1 MASLSGLALAEAFY
15 VEAVR
20 PIVER
25 VCPGL
30 RHSAARIGQGSEVL
44 GYDDEVSQDHDWGPR
59 LELFVDPSDAERHR
73 QHLVDALAEDL
84 PRTFRG
90 HSTSFAP
97 DADGVSVLVDVEPGA
112 RVRHRVE
119 IHDVGGWSQLMLG
132 FDPRR
137 AVTWFDWLATS
148 SHRLAEVTAG
158 AVFHDGMGELG
169 LLRSRLAYYP
179 MDVWLFILASQW
191 KRIAQ
196 EEAFVARCAQVG
208 DAIGSTVIAGRLVRD
223 LMRLCLVM
231 ERRYIPY
238 GKWLGTAFSQLA
250 VAHVV
255 GPHLFGA
262 VHATDVGE
270 RQHQLATAYEGVAL
284 RHNALGVTPLIA
296 PQRRPFWNRGFPVIL
311 GDRFAIALQAAIRD
325 VDLIERPLIGSVDQ
339 FVDST
344 DVLAHAQR
352 ARAAA
357 QALLRPATDL

>member
-1 MASLSGLALAEAFY
+1 MASLSGLALAEGFY

-30 RHSAARIGQGSEVL
+30 RHSAACIGQGSEVL

-59 LELFVDPSDAERHR
+59 LELFVDPADADRHR
-73 QHLVDALAEDL
+73 QRLVDALAEDL
-84 PRTFRG
+84 PPTFRG
-90 HSTSFAP
+90 YSTSFAP
-97 DADGVSVLVDVEPGA
+97 DADGVGVLVETEPGA
-112 RVRHRVE
+112 LVTHRVE
-119 IHDVGGWSQLMLG
+119 IHDVGGWCQLMLG

-158 AVFHDGMGELG
+158 AVFHDGLGELG
-169 LLRSRLAYYP
+169 PLRSRLAYYP
-179 MDVWLFILASQW
+179 TDVWLFILASQW

-208 DAIGSTVIAGRLVRD
+208 DALGSTVIVGRLVRD

-238 GKWLGTAFSQLA
+238 AKWLGTAFSRLA
-250 VAHVV
+250 VAEVL
-255 GPHLFGA
+255 GPHLLGA
-262 VHATDVGE
+262 LHATDARE
-270 RQHQLATAYEGVAL
+270 RQDQLGTAYEVVAD
-284 RHNALGVTPLIA
+284 RHNALGVTPPIEPKL
-296 PQRRPFWNRGFPVIL
+296 RPFWNRGFPVIL
-311 GDRFAIALQAAIRD
+311 GDRFAIALRAAIRD
-325 VDLIERPLIGSVDQ
+325 VDVLERPLIGSVDQ
-339 FVDST
+339 FLDST
-344 DVLAHAQR
+344 DVLGPAQR

-357 QALLRPATDL
+357 ESLLRPGP